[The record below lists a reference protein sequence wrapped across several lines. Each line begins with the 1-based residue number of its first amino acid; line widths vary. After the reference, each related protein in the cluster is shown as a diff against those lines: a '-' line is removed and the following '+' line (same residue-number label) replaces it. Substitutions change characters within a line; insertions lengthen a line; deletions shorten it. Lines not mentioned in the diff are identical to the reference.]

1 MKEQKNNNIGMKV
14 ISVFIAVLIWLLVAN
29 INDPVR
35 TERFTDVPVKIINEQ
50 ALTNQGYAYEVTEGS
65 EVTIIAKGKSSIL
78 RSMSE
83 SDFQVVADF
92 SKLSKVNAIPI
103 DVSAKKYDDQLE
115 LSLGTV
121 NTMKISIDE
130 VVSISLPVDIVVKGE
145 VAEGYAVG
153 DMTGTPNLVR
163 VTGPEN
169 LLSNA
174 KEIRAE
180 VNIDGI
186 SHDITSTSKPVLYDD
201 EGNVISSNQIQL
213 DTNTIDVSIALWKTK
228 KVSIQ
233 LDYTGE
239 PANGYELVSFDY
251 EPKQISVAAPDEV
264 LETLEYITLPNV
276 SLEGQTEDYEKDI
289 DLTQEKLLPENVILA
304 DDTKDVKIRANIEK
318 IVTEKLSFSSNDI
331 TIKGKGKYKVSFD
344 KNNEYIASIDGAE
357 SRVKEVSISDFEPWI
372 DLTNLESGE
381 HEVTVRM
388 KKVDG
393 ITINST
399 AKIKVTLKE

>member
-35 TERFTDVPVKIINEQ
+35 TERFTDVPVKIINEK
-50 ALTNQGYAYEVTEGS
+50 ALTDQGYAYEVKEGS
-65 EVTIIAKGKSSIL
+65 EVTIIARGKSSIL

-130 VVSISLPVDIVVKGE
+130 IVSVSLPVEIVVKGD
-145 VAEGYAVG
+145 VADGYAVG
-153 DMTGTPNLVR
+153 NMTGTPNLVR

-169 LLSNA
+169 LLSSA

-186 SHDITSTSKPVLYDD
+186 SRDITSTAKPILYDED
-201 EGNVISSNQIQL
+201 GKIISSNQIQM
-213 DTNTIDVSIALWKTK
+213 DTDSIDVSIALWKTK
-228 KVSIQ
+228 TVPIR
-233 LDYTGE
+233 LNYTGK
-239 PANGYELVSFDY
+239 PASGYELVSFDY
-251 EPKQISVAAPDEV
+251 EPKEITVAAPDEI
-264 LETLEYITLPNV
+264 LESLEYITLPSV
-276 SLEGQTEDYEKDI
+276 SLEDQTEDYEKDV
-289 DLTQEKLLPENVILA
+289 DLTQENILPDDVVLA

-318 IVTEKLSFSSNDI
+318 IVTQKLSFSSSDI
-331 TIKGKGKYKVSFD
+331 TVKGKGNYTVTFD
-344 KNNEYIASIDGAE
+344 SANENVLSVYGTE
-357 SRVKEVSISDFEPWI
+357 SRVKDISIDDFGPWI
-372 DLTNLESGE
+372 DLTDLESGE
-381 HEVTVRM
+381 HEVTVHM

-399 AKIKVTLKE
+399 IRIKVTLKE

>member
-35 TERFTDVPVKIINEQ
+35 TERFTDVPVKIINEK
-50 ALTNQGYAYEVTEGS
+50 ALTDQGYAYEVKEGS
-65 EVTIIAKGKSSIL
+65 EVTIIARGKSSIL

-130 VVSISLPVDIVVKGE
+130 IVSVSLPVEIVVKGD
-145 VAEGYAVG
+145 VADGYAVG
-153 DMTGTPNLVR
+153 NMTGTPNLVR

-169 LLSNA
+169 LLSSA

-186 SHDITSTSKPVLYDD
+186 SRDITSTAKPILYDED
-201 EGNVISSNQIQL
+201 GKIISSNQIQM
-213 DTNTIDVSIALWKTK
+213 DTDSIDVSIALWKTK
-228 KVSIQ
+228 TVPIR
-233 LDYTGE
+233 LNYTGK
-239 PANGYELVSFDY
+239 PASGYELVSFDY
-251 EPKQISVAAPDEV
+251 EPKEITVAAPDEI
-264 LETLEYITLPNV
+264 LESLEYITLPSV
-276 SLEGQTEDYEKDI
+276 SLEDQTEDYEKDV
-289 DLTQEKLLPENVILA
+289 DLTQENILPDDVVLA

-318 IVTEKLSFSSNDI
+318 IVTQKLSFSSSDI
-331 TIKGKGKYKVSFD
+331 TVKGKGNYTVTFD
-344 KNNEYIASIDGAE
+344 SANENVLSVDGTE
-357 SRVKEVSISDFEPWI
+357 SRVKDISIDDFGPWI
-372 DLTNLESGE
+372 DLTDLESGE
-381 HEVTVRM
+381 HEVTVHM

-399 AKIKVTLKE
+399 IRIKVTLKE

>member
-35 TERFTDVPVKIINEQ
+35 TERFTDVPVKIINEK
-50 ALTNQGYAYEVTEGS
+50 ALTDQGYAYEVKEGS
-65 EVTIIAKGKSSIL
+65 EVTIIARGKSSIL

-130 VVSISLPVDIVVKGE
+130 IVSVSLPVEIVVKGD
-145 VAEGYAVG
+145 VADGYAVG
-153 DMTGTPNLVR
+153 NMTGTPNLVR

-169 LLSNA
+169 LLSSA

-186 SHDITSTSKPVLYDD
+186 SRDITSTAKPILYDED
-201 EGNVISSNQIQL
+201 GKIISSNQIQM
-213 DTNTIDVSIALWKTK
+213 DTDSIDVSIALWKTK
-228 KVSIQ
+228 TVPIR
-233 LDYTGE
+233 LNYTGK
-239 PANGYELVSFDY
+239 PASGYELVSFDY
-251 EPKQISVAAPDEV
+251 EPKEITVAAPDEI
-264 LETLEYITLPNV
+264 LESLEYITLPSV
-276 SLEGQTEDYEKDI
+276 SLEDQTEDYEKDV
-289 DLTQEKLLPENVILA
+289 DLTQENILPDDVVLA

-318 IVTEKLSFSSNDI
+318 IVTQKLSFSSSDI
-331 TIKGKGKYKVSFD
+331 TVKGKGNYKVTFD
-344 KNNEYIASIDGAE
+344 SANEYVLSVDGTE
-357 SRVKEVSISDFEPWI
+357 SRVKDISIDDFEPWI
-372 DLTNLESGE
+372 DLTDLESGE
-381 HEVTVRM
+381 HEVTVHM

-399 AKIKVTLKE
+399 IRIKVTLKE

>member
-35 TERFTDVPVKIINEQ
+35 TERFTDVPVKIINEK
-50 ALTNQGYAYEVTEGS
+50 ALTDQGYAYEVKEGS
-65 EVTIIAKGKSSIL
+65 EVTIIARGKSSIL

-130 VVSISLPVDIVVKGE
+130 IVSVSLPVEIVVKGD
-145 VAEGYAVG
+145 VADGYAVG
-153 DMTGTPNLVR
+153 NMTGTPNLVR

-169 LLSNA
+169 LLSSA

-186 SHDITSTSKPVLYDD
+186 SRDITSTAKPILYDED
-201 EGNVISSNQIQL
+201 GKIISSNQIQM
-213 DTNTIDVSIALWKTK
+213 DTDSIDVSIALWKTK
-228 KVSIQ
+228 TVPIR
-233 LDYTGE
+233 LNYTGK
-239 PANGYELVSFDY
+239 PASGYELVSFDY
-251 EPKQISVAAPDEV
+251 EPKEITVAAPDEI
-264 LETLEYITLPNV
+264 LESLEYITLPSV
-276 SLEGQTEDYEKDI
+276 SLEDQTEDYEKDV
-289 DLTQEKLLPENVILA
+289 DLTQENILPDDVVLA

-318 IVTEKLSFSSNDI
+318 IVTQKLSFSSSDI
-331 TIKGKGKYKVSFD
+331 TVKGKGNYKVTFD
-344 KNNEYIASIDGAE
+344 SANEYVLSVDGTE
-357 SRVKEVSISDFEPWI
+357 SRVKDISIDDFGPWI
-372 DLTNLESGE
+372 DLTDLESGE
-381 HEVTVRM
+381 HEVTVHM

-399 AKIKVTLKE
+399 IRIKVTLKE